1 MDIYAGKV
9 QFFCDDTLRV
19 YVLYASPTSWDKTYL
34 AIISTST
41 QTVESLLC
49 GKIVTDRSIIAKF
62 TNNLTNA
69 PRQLSLQGGDR
80 AIIENCVEIISKVK
94 ETNSDDADLQ
104 NLWTHIQYTL
114 EDRCSIV
121 DGVKLTIEEIVS
133 LLEQYKMIYFPSTS
147 KGDIYCGITND
158 LDIRTRDHISK
169 GEISSESHVYAINCA
184 NNGIASNVELEMSN
198 RDFYIG
204 KTKTEGNGTK
214 NNSTI
219 VYIAKK

>member
-1 MDIYAGKV
+1 MDINAGKV

-19 YVLYASPTSWDKTYL
+19 YVLYASPISWDKTYL

-49 GKIVTDRSIIAKF
+49 GKIVPDRSIIAKF

-80 AIIENCVEIISKVK
+80 AIIEDCVEIISKAK

-184 NNGIASNVELEMSN
+184 NNGIASKVELEMSN